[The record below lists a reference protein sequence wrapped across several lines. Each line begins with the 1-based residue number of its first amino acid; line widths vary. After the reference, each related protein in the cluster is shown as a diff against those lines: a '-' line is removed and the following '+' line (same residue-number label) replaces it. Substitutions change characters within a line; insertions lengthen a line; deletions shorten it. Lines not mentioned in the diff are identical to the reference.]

1 MKNLKQFV
9 LYLLLFCV
17 GLIVGWFLPSLTHT
31 SLLRSPFVNE
41 EVVKRYPYTEYT
53 FENLRNRKYL
63 PNRIVIEKPLSQTS
77 TFQSYLFSYAPLGR
91 KMTGQLNVPQEVSAN
106 TPVIIMNR
114 GYVPQE
120 IFVTGVGTSNAAA
133 ALANAGFITLAP
145 DFFGYGESD
154 PEPTDTWIAR
164 FEKPIAV
171 IELLET
177 VRQVGV
183 PITQNGQLHKT
194 AQVGFWGHSNGG
206 QITMSV
212 LEILEEPIPTT
223 LWAPVLA
230 PFPYSVLFYSDEID
244 DEGRDMRFYV
254 NNLERDYDL
263 KQFSVTQHLDG
274 LSGPIL
280 LHHGTADDAALIAW
294 SDEFMDRV
302 EKENDQ
308 RAEIITNLAE
318 QEKSIDSTQ
327 AETASP
333 SATFTKNL
341 APIDITYYRYPSTD
355 HNMRPNWDTVVMRDI
370 EFFKSQLL

>member
-1 MKNLKQFV
+1 MN
-9 LYLLLFCV
+9 YLLRFSIYFFIFGSGV
-17 GLIVGWFLPSLTHT
+17 AIGWILPSLPYT
-31 SLLRSPFVNE
+31 SLLRSPFVE
-41 EVVKRYPYTEYT
+41 EEAVKRYHYTEYT
-53 FENLRNRKYL
+53 FENLRTREYL
-63 PNRIVIEKPLSQTS
+63 PKQITIEKPLSQTS
-77 TFQSYLFSYAPLGR
+77 TFQSYLFSYKPLGR
-91 KMTGQLNVPQEVSAN
+91 KMTGQLNVPTKVSAN

-114 GYVPQE
+114 GYVPEE

-133 ALANAGFITLAP
+133 ALASAGFITIAP
-145 DFFGYGESD
+145 DFFGYGESE

-164 FEKPIAV
+164 FEKPVAV

-263 KQFSVTQHLDG
+263 KLFSVTQHLDG
-274 LSGPIL
+274 LIGPIL
-280 LHHGTADDAALIAW
+280 LHHGTADDAALVAW

-302 EKENDQ
+302 EKENDR
-308 RAEIITNLAE
+308 RAEVVKNLAE
-318 QEKSIDSTQ
+318 QEKSDSPSP
-327 AETASP
+327 AETATP
-333 SATFTKNL
+333 SAEPIKNL
-341 APIDITYYRYPSTD
+341 APIDITYHRYPGAD
-355 HNMRPNWDTVVMRDI
+355 HNMRPSWDTVVTRDI
-370 EFFKSQLL
+370 EFFKNQLL